1 MLTESS
7 LLPEGLG
14 RENPITCNNCVNGS
28 PKKLTEAKKPVIL
41 VYPFDAKGT
50 ELSVAAYGLM
60 ELGGD
65 LLGFDNHGTELNLM
79 IISPK
84 NSTRKSGRKH
94 YMTI

>member
-1 MLTESS
+1 M
-7 LLPEGLG
+7 
-14 RENPITCNNCVNGS
+14 
-28 PKKLTEAKKPVIL
+28 IL
-41 VYPFDAKGT
+41 VYQFDAKGT

-94 YMTI
+94 YMTIREDDKDRLTEGQYLNDALVDFWMRW